1 MTKVMVVD
9 DDPDVLLVLERV
21 LGRRGYTVVGACG
34 GKECLKMVKED
45 RPDIIFLDVM
55 MPGMDGWE
63 VCREIKD
70 NPSTSS
76 IPVSML
82 TVMKDEED
90 IKKSLSAGADQHMG
104 KPINFKEVLN
114 SVQDLLGLER
124 PTAG

>member
-9 DDPDVLLVLERV
+9 DDPDVLLVLKRV
-21 LGRRGYTVVGACG
+21 LGRKGYNVVGACS
-34 GKECLKMVKED
+34 GKECLERVKDD

-82 TVMKDEED
+82 TVMNDAED
-90 IKKSLSAGADQHMG
+90 ITKSLSAGADQHLG

-114 SVQDLLGLER
+114 SVEDLLGLEK
-124 PTAG
+124 PVAE